1 MMDDLDRRL
10 LELLTDHGR
19 ASITWLAG
27 QLGVARATVQERMQR
42 LERDGPVRG
51 YTARLAPEFSRRRIS
66 AHVMIAAD
74 PKHQGAL
81 TRALQKMPAV
91 RALHTISGQYDLI
104 ALVQEDSTE
113 ALDASIDAIGALEG
127 VERTLS
133 SIVLSTKFER

>member
-1 MMDDLDRRL
+1 MDDLDRKL
-10 LELLTDHGR
+10 LDLLAENGR
-19 ASITWLAG
+19 ASVTRLAEL
-27 QLGVARATVQERMQR
+27 LGVARATVQERMQR

-51 YTARLAPEFSRRRIS
+51 YTVRLAPDYERGRIS

-74 PKHQGAL
+74 PKKQPAL

-91 RALHTISGQYDLI
+91 RTLHTISGQYDLI
-104 ALVQEDSTE
+104 ALVREDSTG
-113 ALDASIDAIGALEG
+113 ALDACIDAIGALDG